1 MQVVQT
7 MSQERIAERMNSV
20 GQIADMPVLQLQEA
34 SKSKSRSRLW
44 SSLFFW

>member
-20 GQIADMPVLQLQEA
+20 GQIADVPVPPVAGGVQKQVAEQIVE
-34 SKSKSRSRLW
+34 
-44 SSLFFW
+44 FFW